1 MMYTSHL
8 LILLRPDAGIGI
20 CHFDG
25 QLLSTLHNLLAL
37 LAGNVVGNLGRENAI
52 LHHQHLQFPNIVE
65 EELLKAIWAYVLGLL
80 GRAKTNVWHEVL
92 ALEAPAHSVV
102 NTLGLAPV
110 SL

>member
-1 MMYTSHL
+1 MRALGFVTLMA
-8 LILLRPDAGIGI
+8 RM
-20 CHFDG
+20 
-25 QLLSTLHNLLAL
+25 LSTLHNLLAL
-37 LAGNVVGNLGRENAI
+37 LAGNVVGNLGRENAV
-52 LHHQHLQFPNIVE
+52 LHHQHLQFPNIVD